1 VLFHADL
8 DGSLTAPLVQESVHD
23 ATPLPID
30 GPGGDVI
37 MRFTVQ
43 ARTGKKPRRVRPK
56 KDLALRMAVAGT
68 RRTVTDGPFAEL
80 KELLGVVGARGRVV
94 VPERNGVF

>member
-1 VLFHADL
+1 
-8 DGSLTAPLVQESVHD
+8 
-23 ATPLPID
+23 
-30 GPGGDVI
+30 

-43 ARTGKKPRRVRPK
+43 AKISKKRRRVGPK
-56 KDLALRMAVAGT
+56 KDLVATLRIAVAST

-80 KELLGVVGARGRVV
+80 KELLGVVGARGPAA